1 MEAWFN
7 PQTAGML
14 GGIIGTVIGLTG
26 GLVGCSCGICVRK
39 GWKKPI
45 YTIFISS
52 IAIGIG
58 LFVTGLAALCVKQP
72 YHVWYAFLLPGFLTT
87 IIFSSILPV
96 IRNRFIQY
104 EMMKMQAEDL

>member
-1 MEAWFN
+1 MEAWFD
-7 PQTAGML
+7 PQTAGKL
-14 GGIIGTVIGLTG
+14 GGIIGTVIGLMG
-26 GLVGCSCGICVRK
+26 ALGGCSCGICVRK

-58 LFVTGLAALCVKQP
+58 LLITGLVALCVKQP

-87 IIFSSILPV
+87 IILSIMLPF
-96 IRNRFIQY
+96 IRNRFIQH